1 MIDLFLDG
9 LGIPKACLL
18 DKPVFKKM
26 FLDNADL
33 DANDK
38 KALSEDV
45 ERIRW
50 QCTLNPST
58 INIAA
63 FQDAERE
70 YLEIA
75 ILSVELSSNTRL
87 SRIAALMQRAI
98 PYPLILVFSH
108 KNKVSI
114 CLAEKR
120 ISQADKTKLVLVDRQ
135 QSHWI
140 DVQNPSEIEKGFM
153 NAIQL
158 QHLPA
163 TNFYALYEAF
173 QAQLVQLIVSA
184 RTGTF
189 VPATIA
195 SSKAHV
201 GILTQIDVLEREIA
215 TLRSI
220 LKREH
225 QMSGKIIL
233 NGQIKTRKD
242 AILNLEA
249 QLKLVT

>member
-1 MIDLFLDG
+1 MIDDFLNS

-33 DANDK
+33 DAGDK

-45 ERIRW
+45 EKIRW
-50 QCTLNPST
+50 QYTLNPST
-58 INIAA
+58 INVAP

-75 ILSVELSSNTRL
+75 FLSAELSSDARL
-87 SRIAALMQRAI
+87 NRIAALMQRAI
-98 PYPLILVFSH
+98 PYPLILVFGH
-108 KNKVSI
+108 KKKVSV

-120 ISQADKTKLVLVDRQ
+120 INQADKTKLVLVDRL
-135 QSHWI
+135 QSQWI
-140 DVQNPSEIEKGFM
+140 DVQNPSATERGFLD
-153 NAIQL
+153 AIQL
-158 QHLPA
+158 QRLPV

-173 QAQLVQLIVSA
+173 QAQLVQLIVSG

-189 VPATIA
+189 VPASIA
-195 SSKAHV
+195 SSKVHA
-201 GILTQIDVLEREIA
+201 GILTQIDALEREIVA
-215 TLRSI
+215 LRSM

-225 QMSGKIIL
+225 QMSGKITV
-233 NGQIKTRKD
+233 NSQIKTRKD
-242 AILNLEA
+242 AILGLEA